1 MTRAGLST
9 QPRSLNSAMM
19 PVVVRVTLAGALL
32 GVLWNLIARPLEEQ
46 AASAR
51 DRVAIEQSLVHNA
64 TRGAISRA
72 ALHEHSDHLEA
83 TRAALAGVLSLA
95 PSVESMPSAIR
106 AKATGAGVE
115 VRTIDRLGVGE
126 YSARVEGPF
135 SKVSGFL
142 ASVSRGWDPVSV
154 ESFRMTAVEKSG
166 DATRAGWVGC
176 EIRIRRLVL
185 SAGAIATGEVMP

>member
-1 MTRAGLST
+1 MTRVGTSA
-9 QPRSLNSAMM
+9 QPRSLNAAMM

-72 ALHEHSDHLEA
+72 ALQEHTDHLEA
-83 TRAALAGVLSLA
+83 TRAALSGVLSLA
-95 PSVESMPSAIR
+95 PSVESMASAIR

-115 VRTIDRLGVGE
+115 VRTVDRLGVGE

-135 SKVSGFL
+135 SKVSVFL
-142 ASVSRGWDPVSV
+142 SSMSRGWDPVSV
-154 ESFRMTAVEKSG
+154 ESFAMTAVERSE
-166 DATRAGWVGC
+166 DVSRVGWVGC
-176 EIRIRRLVL
+176 EVRIRRLVL
-185 SAGAIATGEVMP
+185 SAGEVAVGEVTP

>member
-1 MTRAGLST
+1 MTRVSVGV
-9 QPRSLNSAMM
+9 QPRSLNAAML

-32 GVLWNLIARPLEEQ
+32 GVLWNLIARPLEDEV
-46 AASAR
+46 ASAR

-64 TRGAISRA
+64 TSGAISRA
-72 ALHEHSDHLEA
+72 SLQGHADHLEA

-115 VRTIDRLGVGE
+115 VRTIDVLGVGE
-126 YSARVEGPF
+126 FTARVEGPF

-142 ASVSRGWDPVSV
+142 ASMSRGWDPVSL
-154 ESFRMTAVEKSG
+154 ESFRMTALERSG

-176 EIRIRRLVL
+176 EVRIRRLVL
-185 SAGAIATGEVMP
+185 SSGGVVTGGVTP